1 MSAQFVLHE
10 EVLRLQREES
20 NNYFIPNEVAI
31 QGKTKGELTRYL
43 NDITDRIEVE
53 SDGICDPLV
62 FDKIRSFLKNFQ
74 HLPKETASKVM
85 DSLLSAFRAQ
95 VRSTAEDLDRNE
107 KDMFA
112 THRQCLERYGFLV
125 HWILI
130 VSDESSTSSTTASG
144 KPKKGK
150 SRASEQIDW
159 TSHKIKAFDF
169 IARLLEIKMS
179 KLWALTPERQTFIGL
194 FTKPAFQ
201 IFEDPATSK
210 SQGKE
215 IKARAFRVLGLS
227 IKYYDYMFGAQT
239 TIMQNLQYWEHSA
252 EPMAELLKYM
262 IDKQD
267 YTQLTD
273 EILREISNKD
283 FKDVSSKEVK
293 DSPNAKTFAAFLV
306 KLTELSPKTVLKNLG
321 LLIHQL
327 GSESYTMRMAI
338 IEILGNLIVELT
350 KHVDDNPAQKD
361 QINGFFDIL
370 EERMLDPIAFV
381 RSKVLQT
388 YLRILDIKTKF
399 PKRRYALCV
408 LSVRHLQDKSS
419 IVRKYAIRVL
429 TKLVVTHPFSMYGG
443 ELDLESWQAKLDK
456 LKEEIEGV
464 TTEDDIPL
472 PFAPPAVVGKEQ
484 LPESNQVADKE
495 PTAEKGQSDE
505 QSDPKENGAD
515 DSDVEMEETSEE
527 ATNETAQ
534 NEQREEPA
542 QQQGPSPS
550 DASNKAVISAEKMQ
564 QLTLMKTFHADAVKF
579 IQQLHASMPLIFQL
593 LSSKS
598 KPEVLEAME
607 FLVTAYEYK
616 ISTASEGIR
625 KMLHLIW
632 TKDTSDEGKGVKM
645 KLLECY
651 RKLYLDPD
659 VRRTPRENIN
669 TITRNLIQL
678 TYNTTLA
685 ELTSLEQL
693 LSTVMAEDLLGEN
706 VIDKLWSVYGFTSG
720 NIPKEQR
727 RGAIIILGMLA
738 KARTEIVTEK
748 VDALLRIGLGQL
760 GKSDLALARYT
771 CIALQRLAGRSAHA
785 GIRLPMSHAVF
796 GRLKDMIESPS
807 QEMEWFSMTEQAINA
822 IYMLGE
828 HPDVL
833 CGEIIRNKTIKVFG
847 ERARSE
853 SPPDEDAMEVDYD
866 MSISQQALPY
876 PANPIH
882 QSAMELSQLL
892 FMVGHV
898 ALKQIVHLEI
908 IEAAWKKKKAKTDD
922 KKVVEEELEQVG
934 GTAEDDIG
942 DTITHIREREV
953 LFGANSLLARYGPLI
968 TEVCARNKIYTDRT
982 LQMTATLALG
992 KFMCVSSDYCEKN
1005 LQLLFTILEKS
1016 KDATIRS
1023 NIVIALGDMAVCFNT
1038 LIDENISFLYNRL
1051 GDENSLVKKNAVMVL
1066 THLILNGMVKVKGQ
1080 ISEMAKCLEDPDQRI
1095 ADLAKLFF
1103 TELATKDNAIYN
1115 NLPDIISNLTNCE
1128 PKVDEEIFR
1137 RIMRFVFS
1145 FEFAEK
1151 EKQAENVV
1159 DKLCQRFANTDDE
1172 RIWRDIAFC
1181 LSLLPFKSERSF
1193 RKLLEGLP
1201 TYQDKLHVESVHK
1214 SFQEIIAKGRLQKSA
1229 KPELKSVLD
1238 ELDQKIARK
1247 SGETAE
1253 ETVIN
1258 HGDAPKSTEAKTRVL
1273 RKRAPRAAK
1282 GQQQPQQQRKKSTT
1296 EASRKRRRRAA
1307 DSSEEEEEEEEM
1319 ELDDD
1324 GDDDDDDDDGNDDD
1338 ASSSSSDEP
1347 MAEDGNK

>member
-1 MSAQFVLHE
+1 MSGGSFVLHDE
-10 EVLRLQREES
+10 LLRLQQEDE
-20 NNYFIPNEVAI
+20 NNYYIPNEVAI

-43 NDITDRIEVE
+43 YDITDRIEVA
-53 SDGICDPLV
+53 SDNISDPLV

-74 HLPKETASKVM
+74 HLAREIAAKLM
-85 DSLLSAFRAQ
+85 DSLLSAFRAEIKAT
-95 VRSTAEDLDRNE
+95 SDDLDNNE
-107 KDMFA
+107 KDTFVG
-112 THRQCLERYGFLV
+112 HRQSLEHYGFLV

-130 VSDESSTSSTTASG
+130 VSEQSSSLSSVVATSSST

-150 SRASEQIDW
+150 SRATEVTDW
-159 TSHKIKAFDF
+159 TAQKTKAFDL
-169 IARLLEIKMS
+169 IARLLEIKIS
-179 KLWALTPERQTFIGL
+179 KIWTLTPERQTFISL

-201 IFEDPATSK
+201 LFEDPATSK
-210 SQGKE
+210 SHSKE
-215 IKARAFRVLGLS
+215 IKYRAFRILGLC
-227 IKYYDYMFGAQT
+227 IKYYGYMFAAQT
-239 TIMQNLQYWEHSA
+239 TIMQDLQYWEHSA
-252 EPMAELLKYM
+252 EPMAELLKYLVEQ
-262 IDKQD
+262 QD
-267 YTQLTD
+267 YTQLAD
-273 EILREISNKD
+273 EILREISNKE

-293 DSPNAKTFAAFLV
+293 DSPNAKTFAAFLI
-306 KLTELSPKTVLKNLG
+306 KLTDLSPKTVLKNLG

-338 IEILGNLIVELT
+338 IEALGGLIIELARQM
-350 KHVDDNPAQKD
+350 DDNPSQKE

-388 YLRILDIKTKF
+388 YLRILELKIKF
-399 PKRRYALCV
+399 PKRRYALSV
-408 LSVRHLQDKSS
+408 LAVRHLQDKSS

-429 TKLVVTHPFSMYGG
+429 TKLTMTHPFSMYGG

-456 LKEEIEGV
+456 IKEEIASV
-464 TTEDDIPL
+464 TSEDDIP
-472 PFAPPAVVGKEQ
+472 PTIAIAPITLIDKQERGELDKNEQ
-484 LPESNQVADKE
+484 GDEV
-495 PTAEKGQSDE
+495 TAKHTTNDQ
-505 QSDPKENGAD
+505 
-515 DSDVEMEETSEE
+515 DSDVEMDEVDKEGDNNNDNDMKDTNNEEKE
-527 ATNETAQ
+527 
-534 NEQREEPA
+534 
-542 QQQGPSPS
+542 QQQQNKSETNS
-550 DASNKAVISAEKMQ
+550 SSQASLQQQQPKLTVISPEKMQ
-564 QLTLMKTFHADAVKF
+564 QLTLMKTFHNDAVKF
-579 IQQLHASMPLIFQL
+579 ILQLHTAMPLICQL

-607 FLVTAYEYK
+607 LLVTAHEYK
-616 ISTASEGIR
+616 VKLASEGIR

-651 RKLYLDPD
+651 RKLYFDPD
-659 VRRTPRENIN
+659 ARLNQRDNIN
-669 TITRNLIQL
+669 TIARNLIQL
-678 TYNTTLA
+678 TFNTTLA

-693 LSTVMAEDLLGEN
+693 LSTVMAEDILGDV
-706 VIDKLWSVYGFTSG
+706 VIEKLWNVYGFTGG

-738 KARTEIVTEK
+738 KARTEIVNEK
-748 VDALLRIGLGQL
+748 VDTLLRIGLGPL
-760 GKSDLALARYT
+760 GKADLSLARYT
-771 CIALQRLAGRSAHA
+771 CIALQRLAGSKTPEKGRSAHA
-785 GIRLPMSHAVF
+785 GIRLPMTHPVF
-796 GRLKDMIESPS
+796 NRLKDMTELPS

-833 CGEIIRNKTIKVFG
+833 CAEIIRDKTIKVFG
-847 ERARSE
+847 GDRSRSE
-853 SPPDEDAMEVDYD
+853 TPLSSPDDTNSNNTGTQMEIDYD
-866 MSISQQALPY
+866 MSLSQQVLPY
-876 PANPIH
+876 PQNPIH

-908 IEAAWKKKKAKTDD
+908 IEAAWKKKKTKSDADNKKKENTKDKDNNNASNDNSNNNNNNTSMDD
-922 KKVVEEELEQVG
+922 ELEQVG

-953 LFGANSLLARYGPLI
+953 LFGPNSLLARYGPLL
-968 TEVCARNKIYTDRT
+968 TEICTRNKVYTDRT
-982 LQMTATLALG
+982 LQVMATLALG
-992 KFMCVSSDYCEKN
+992 KFMCVSSDFCEKN

-1051 GDENSLVKKNAVMVL
+1051 GDDNNIVKKNAVMVL

-1115 NLPDIISNLTNCE
+1115 NLPDIISNLTSCE

-1159 DKLCQRFANTDDE
+1159 DKLCQRFTNTEDE

-1181 LSLLPFKSERSF
+1181 LSLLPFKSERSV

-1201 TYQDKLHVESVHK
+1201 SYQDKLHIESVHK
-1214 SFQEIIAKGRLQKSA
+1214 SFQEIILKQVNLNL
-1229 KPELKSVLD
+1229 KPHWM
-1238 ELDQKIARK
+1238 
-1247 SGETAE
+1247 
-1253 ETVIN
+1253 N
-1258 HGDAPKSTEAKTRVL
+1258 
-1273 RKRAPRAAK
+1273 
-1282 GQQQPQQQRKKSTT
+1282 
-1296 EASRKRRRRAA
+1296 
-1307 DSSEEEEEEEEM
+1307 
-1319 ELDDD
+1319 
-1324 GDDDDDDDDGNDDD
+1324 
-1338 ASSSSSDEP
+1338 
-1347 MAEDGNK
+1347 